1 MSYAIELRGIVKR
14 FPGVLAND
22 HIDLQ
27 VEKSEIRAL
36 VGENGA
42 GKTTL
47 MRILYGLYRPDE
59 GEIYL
64 NGEKAVFHSPME
76 AIRAGLGMVHQHF
89 MLFPSLSVS
98 ENIIYGSEITK
109 AGFVDIDTAHK
120 RVEELADRYGL
131 RVDPKAR
138 VGTLPVG
145 VRQRVEIL
153 KMLYRDAKTLIL
165 DEPTAVLTPQERD
178 GLFTILRELARQ
190 ERTIIFITHKLN
202 EVMDISDNATVLRG
216 GRVSGTLKTADTSP
230 EEISRLMVGRE
241 VLFRIQKTSSET
253 GKTVLNVENLEVQ
266 NETGRRLV
274 REVSFDVRQG
284 EIVGIAGVAG
294 NGQTELVEALTGL
307 RKTDGGTVSMQGRD
321 ITHGSVEE
329 RRLAGLTYIPEDR
342 GHVGLALNASVSD
355 NLIMGYQRSE
365 PISRKLILSYP
376 SIREFSQKLI
386 ERFAI
391 KVSQA
396 REKTANLSG
405 GNLQKVVL
413 ARELGHNSALLVAE
427 QPTRGVDV
435 GSIEFIHQ
443 ELLNYRQAGKGILL
457 ISAELSE
464 IRSLS
469 DRILVMYEGEIVGEL
484 DPDDP
489 ETTEERLGLYMAG
502 AVRDQVPA
510 G

>member
-1 MSYAIELRGIVKR
+1 VS
-14 FPGVLAND
+14 
-22 HIDLQ
+22 LQ
-27 VEKSEIRAL
+27 
-36 VGENGA
+36 
-42 GKTTL
+42 
-47 MRILYGLYRPDE
+47 
-59 GEIYL
+59 
-64 NGEKAVFHSPME
+64 
-76 AIRAGLGMVHQHF
+76 
-89 MLFPSLSVS
+89 
-98 ENIIYGSEITK
+98 GS
-109 AGFVDIDTAHK
+109 
-120 RVEELADRYGL
+120 
-131 RVDPKAR
+131 
-138 VGTLPVG
+138 
-145 VRQRVEIL
+145 
-153 KMLYRDAKTLIL
+153 
-165 DEPTAVLTPQERD
+165 
-178 GLFTILRELARQ
+178 
-190 ERTIIFITHKLN
+190 
-202 EVMDISDNATVLRG
+202 
-216 GRVSGTLKTADTSP
+216 
-230 EEISRLMVGRE
+230 
-241 VLFRIQKTSSET
+241 
-253 GKTVLNVENLEVQ
+253 
-266 NETGRRLV
+266 
-274 REVSFDVRQG
+274 
-284 EIVGIAGVAG
+284 
-294 NGQTELVEALTGL
+294 
-307 RKTDGGTVSMQGRD
+307 D
-321 ITHGSVEE
+321 ITHASVEE

>member
-64 NGEKAVFHSPME
+64 DGEKAVIHSPWM
-76 AIRAGLGMVHQHF
+76 RSGAGLGMVHQHF

-109 AGFVDIDTAHK
+109 SGFVDISTAHK
-120 RVEELADRYGL
+120 RVGELADRYGL

-190 ERTIIFITHKLN
+190 ERTII
-202 EVMDISDNATVLRG
+202 S
-216 GRVSGTLKTADTSP
+216 SP
-230 EEISRLMVGRE
+230 I
-241 VLFRIQKTSSET
+241 
-253 GKTVLNVENLEVQ
+253 
-266 NETGRRLV
+266 
-274 REVSFDVRQG
+274 
-284 EIVGIAGVAG
+284 
-294 NGQTELVEALTGL
+294 
-307 RKTDGGTVSMQGRD
+307 
-321 ITHGSVEE
+321 
-329 RRLAGLTYIPEDR
+329 
-342 GHVGLALNASVSD
+342 
-355 NLIMGYQRSE
+355 
-365 PISRKLILSYP
+365 
-376 SIREFSQKLI
+376 
-386 ERFAI
+386 
-391 KVSQA
+391 
-396 REKTANLSG
+396 
-405 GNLQKVVL
+405 
-413 ARELGHNSALLVAE
+413 NS
-427 QPTRGVDV
+427 T
-435 GSIEFIHQ
+435 
-443 ELLNYRQAGKGILL
+443 K
-457 ISAELSE
+457 
-464 IRSLS
+464 
-469 DRILVMYEGEIVGEL
+469 
-484 DPDDP
+484 
-489 ETTEERLGLYMAG
+489 
-502 AVRDQVPA
+502 
-510 G
+510 